1 MRLVSGWSVV
11 QRFPAPVDAGAM
23 IGLCEDDIRRD
34 QEGRAPRGRAGLM
47 DTGAEG
53 LAGWAAKRA
62 AQQDG

>member
-1 MRLVSGWSVV
+1 MDSGAV
-11 QRFPAPVDAGAM
+11 
-23 IGLCEDDIRRD
+23 IGLGKDDID
-34 QEGRAPRGRAGLM
+34 SDHKGSAPEARLGLM